1 MTSTVLVTG
10 ANRGIGL
17 EFCKLYKQ
25 QGHQVIGVCRKK
37 SPTWKHWV

>member
-17 EFCKLYKQ
+17 ALATAYAERGDKVL
-25 QGHQVIGVCRKK
+25 VL
-37 SPTWKHWV
+37 P